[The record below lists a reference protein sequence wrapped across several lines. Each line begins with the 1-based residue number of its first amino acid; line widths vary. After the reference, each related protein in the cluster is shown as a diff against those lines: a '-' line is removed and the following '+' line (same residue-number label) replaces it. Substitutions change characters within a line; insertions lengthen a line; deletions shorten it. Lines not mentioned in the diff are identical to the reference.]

1 MLRAQG
7 VLPGAWCVYRSHGGG
22 VEYDTERTGGDR
34 LNASAR
40 NLQSPRRALRLC
52 EGLWHR
58 DGTAGCR
65 LIANNGVHSAS
76 PSVSDALGGVLW
88 DYKIHVSPQFH
99 EASITA
105 VL

>member
-1 MLRAQG
+1 M
-7 VLPGAWCVYRSHGGG
+7 
-22 VEYDTERTGGDR
+22 EYDTERTGGDR

-58 DGTAGCR
+58 DGTAGRR